1 MIESSSTDP
10 AGMSLHDRCLQPLPL
25 QIHASVSHKTM
36 LSPLAPCHLLCA
48 MEVTVPDHCISAQ
61 YCVDYK
67 S

>member
-1 MIESSSTDP
+1 MIECSSMDP

-25 QIHASVSHKTM
+25 QIHASVPYKTM
-36 LSPLAPCHLLCA
+36 LSLLVPCHLLCA
-48 MEVTVPDHCISAQ
+48 MEVTVPDCCISVQ